1 MSNPFLT
8 KGLDEVRTADQPMT
22 LTGTINRTGVL
33 LVLCILA
40 GDYAWG
46 HHFNGGDIMLAA
58 LAGFGCAMVGI
69 YKAEW
74 TPVLAPGY
82 AVLEG
87 LVLGGI
93 ALLYNQRFPGIAL
106 NAGLLTA
113 AVLFVM
119 MGLYTSRII
128 RVTDGF
134 VTGIVTATGGV
145 ALVYFVDIM
154 LSMFGIRLP
163 FIHEGGVL
171 GIGVSVVTSG
181 IAAAN
186 LLLDF
191 RSIEDG
197 VRAEKPKFME
207 WYCAMGL
214 LITLVWLYLELLR
227 LLSKLNSSNR

>member
-134 VTGIVTATGGV
+134 VTGIVAATGGV
-145 ALVYFVDIM
+145 ALVYFVDIV

-227 LLSKLNSSNR
+227 LLSKLNSSNQ

>member
-119 MGLYTSRII
+119 MR
-128 RVTDGF
+128 
-134 VTGIVTATGGV
+134 
-145 ALVYFVDIM
+145 LV
-154 LSMFGIRLP
+154 
-163 FIHEGGVL
+163 
-171 GIGVSVVTSG
+171 
-181 IAAAN
+181 
-186 LLLDF
+186 
-191 RSIEDG
+191 
-197 VRAEKPKFME
+197 
-207 WYCAMGL
+207 
-214 LITLVWLYLELLR
+214 
-227 LLSKLNSSNR
+227 

>member
-134 VTGIVTATGGV
+134 VTGIVAATGGV

>member
-134 VTGIVTATGGV
+134 VTGIVAATGGV
-145 ALVYFVDIM
+145 ALVYFVDIV

-227 LLSKLNSSNR
+227 LLSKLNCSNR